1 MSRAHPVIV
10 TITGP
15 SGSGKTVLSNLLNK
29 EGMKTLV
36 STTTRAPRQG
46 EQEGKD
52 YHFVSRDQF
61 TQLLAEGKFIE
72 DVEYNGVLYGVSVEE
87 AESAFSLSKPAVLVA
102 EPHGVE
108 QIKKYA
114 ENRGWEVLRV
124 FVDSPEDLL
133 IGRLLNRL
141 LVDVSGKGLEDGQ
154 VFAAFKPWIEKIKSV
169 DLNAPASDV
178 KDKMASILSE
188 FVPATVGNGLTVAT
202 DAATRVDAAAS
213 RLKSFQYEQ
222 KNWVE
227 PMRANPEMYDLVVP
241 LFSDLVQDEVVNSVL
256 SSVERLQKK
265 SQPSTRK
272 P

>member
-46 EQEGKD
+46 EHEGKD
-52 YHFVSRDQF
+52 YHFVSREQF
-61 TQLLAEGKFIE
+61 TQLLSEGKFIE
-72 DVEYNGVLYGVSVEE
+72 DVEYNGILYGVSVEE
-87 AESAFSLSKPAVLVA
+87 AENAFSVSKPAVLVA

-124 FVDSPEDLL
+124 FVDSSEDLL

-141 LVDVSGKGLEDGQ
+141 LVDVSGQGLEDGQ
-154 VFAAFKPWIEKIKSV
+154 VFETFKPWIAKIKSV
-169 DLNAPASDV
+169 DLDAPAAEV
-178 KDKMASILSE
+178 KEKMATVLSE
-188 FVPATVGNGLTVAT
+188 FVLSSVAKDLSIAT
-202 DAATRVDAAAS
+202 DASTRVDAAAS

-222 KNWVE
+222 KNWVQ

-241 LFSDLVQDEVVNSVL
+241 LFDEVVQDSVVSSVM

-265 SQPSTRK
+265 SRPSGRK